1 MKSDFKPQ
9 QKRASVALLGAAILA
24 AAATPA
30 CLFHPNRNQD
40 LGVAVTPN
48 TQPDKMLFQ
57 KAEAEIDHG
66 RYDVGRLT
74 LQVLINT
81 YPDSE
86 YLAKAK
92 LLTAESY
99 YKQGGISGLT
109 QAEAEYKDF
118 ITFFPTAPEAPEAE
132 YRAGMAHF
140 RLMGKSDR
148 DLTEAKEA
156 EAEFKTFL
164 EKYPDNSMI
173 PAVKGRLREVQEVLA
188 EGNYTTALLYYRK
201 GVQKAAASR
210 FQEIADSYPNYSQA
224 DQALWY
230 LGQAQEKLHKQ
241 NEAVAAYDRLLT
253 DYPLSTSVAPAKAR
267 LVAMHK
273 PVPKPTKATLARAR
287 ADRVIAKRTKQ
298 TMMARVQG
306 LFTSGPDLSAT
317 RHGPVHLGEH
327 PPPVEQAQTQG
338 AAGTGTIAVQ
348 PLSDSS
354 SPASTPAPKTSSS
367 PPESTPP
374 AASPAAGASPAPK
387 SSDPGSAKSAGTTTG
402 TDKSGAAATTP
413 ANKTAKSS
421 DSGKGKSDQSSSAS
435 PSDPPKNTSDP
446 PKKGKLHFLKKLV
459 PF

>member
-9 QKRASVALLGAAILA
+9 QKRSSVALLGAAILA

-40 LGVAVTPN
+40 LGVAVKPN

-241 NEAVAAYDRLLT
+241 NEAVAAYDRL
-253 DYPLSTSVAPAKAR
+253 
-267 LVAMHK
+267 
-273 PVPKPTKATLARAR
+273 
-287 ADRVIAKRTKQ
+287 
-298 TMMARVQG
+298 
-306 LFTSGPDLSAT
+306 
-317 RHGPVHLGEH
+317 
-327 PPPVEQAQTQG
+327 
-338 AAGTGTIAVQ
+338 
-348 PLSDSS
+348 
-354 SPASTPAPKTSSS
+354 
-367 PPESTPP
+367 
-374 AASPAAGASPAPK
+374 
-387 SSDPGSAKSAGTTTG
+387 
-402 TDKSGAAATTP
+402 
-413 ANKTAKSS
+413 
-421 DSGKGKSDQSSSAS
+421 
-435 PSDPPKNTSDP
+435 
-446 PKKGKLHFLKKLV
+446 
-459 PF
+459 